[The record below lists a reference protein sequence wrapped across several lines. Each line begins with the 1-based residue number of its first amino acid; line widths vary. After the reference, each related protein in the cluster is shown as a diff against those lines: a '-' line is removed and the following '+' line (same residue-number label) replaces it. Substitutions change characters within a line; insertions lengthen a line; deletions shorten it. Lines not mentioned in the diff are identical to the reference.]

1 MTAEGEDTKDMN
13 KPEKI
18 DFSASRDPWDNTSG
32 AKKPV
37 NPWGDDFPEER
48 LLTLKHRDS
57 MKQKDIQPEQIKL
70 ERQEVRQPKKKKK
83 SIIIGAVSFLCT
95 IAVIVGA
102 VMFLEHIISSAERA
116 ALDAFSAEKDNTAQE
131 LREKYYTMGFESAEA
146 ANHVSNR
153 VTITIEKLVERR
165 SLEVMT
171 VEDTVYEIMDA
182 KDQSWLKVQGLGV
195 YSVNLMPAEFLVD
208 DVRGYV
214 LVHLPQPEVDVNIT
228 QAECLLYKNNK
239 FIDDG
244 NIQKGEDIA
253 RDQRTQAMVDL
264 KEDFTTSRAFL
275 EAAREQAKFLIKG
288 LIFGMNPDVPNLT
301 VEVEFYE

>member
-1 MTAEGEDTKDMN
+1 MKDMN

-18 DFSASRDPWDNTSG
+18 DFSASRDPWDNTSE
-32 AKKPV
+32 AKKPA

-48 LLTLKHRDS
+48 LLTRKHRDS

-83 SIIIGAVSFLCT
+83 SIVVSILIIVAGIVFAVV
-95 IAVIVGA
+95 A
-102 VMFLEHIISSAERA
+102 LEHIISSAERA
-116 ALDAFSAEKDNTAQE
+116 ALDAFSAEKDSTAQE

-253 RDQRTQAMVDL
+253 RDQRAQAMVDL

-301 VEVEFYE
+301 VEVEFYG